1 MPLLRSV
8 RLRVGFLF
16 AISIA
21 SGASGAC
28 RRGPSVPEGDVL
40 STLTIPSIAGDQLDL
55 QSLTG
60 KPTLL
65 LFVSTTCVH
74 CLTTIPNAMGAAQY
88 KGANLV
94 AIFVS
99 GDAKAA
105 EHVVEQ
111 TKFSGPVLLD
121 DGSLRKAFEI
131 ESVPYTLVL
140 GRDGHATDAF
150 TGEQDTATLA
160 NALASAK

>member
-8 RLRVGFLF
+8 RLRVGFLL
-16 AISIA
+16 AISV
-21 SGASGAC
+21 GSGAC
-28 RRGPSVPEGDVL
+28 RRSPTVPKGDVL
-40 STLTIPSIAGDQLDL
+40 STLTIPSIAGDQLDI

-74 CLTTIPNAMGAAQY
+74 CLTAIPYAMGAARDQES
-88 KGANLV
+88 NIV

-99 GDAKAA
+99 GDAQAV
-105 EHVVEQ
+105 ERVVEQ
-111 TKFSGPVLLD
+111 TKFPGPVLLD
-121 DGSLRKAFEI
+121 DGSLRKEFKI
-131 ESVPYTLVL
+131 KSVPYTLVL

-150 TGEQDTATLA
+150 TGEQDRMTLA
-160 NALASAK
+160 DALASAK